1 MDKVWGAN
9 VSQVPPVIP
18 ADAPTGYPTD
28 GSSTGGVS
36 ATVPKAFWYYMLSE
50 EIANAIKGGGIK
62 LNRNDLSQLNQSIDK
77 RIQAAVETIE
87 SALGQITDKIA
98 QVETT
103 PPGAVMP
110 FATDKQPSPYWLYCD
125 GRAVSRTTYANLFA
139 VIGTTYGAGNG
150 STTFNLP
157 DYRGAF
163 IRGLDSGRGLDG
175 GRRLGTHQ
183 GDAIRN
189 IKGVHG
195 GHAFKY
201 GTPSKTSGP
210 FVFEGVGNGGA
221 GKDGNCS
228 VYEMTFDA
236 SRQVPTANENRP
248 VNEAVC
254 FFIHI

>member
-50 EIANAIKGGGIK
+50 EIANAIKGGG
-62 LNRNDLSQLNQSIDK
+62 LNLDRNDLSQLNQSIDK

-87 SALGQITDKIA
+87 TALGQITDRIS

-110 FATDKQPSPYWLYCD
+110 FATDKQPSRYWLYCD
-125 GRAVSRTTYANLFA
+125 GRAVSRTTYSSLFA

-175 GRRLGTHQ
+175 GRRLGTLQ

-189 IKGVHG
+189 ITGTFDANVNDGDSQKTG
-195 GHAFKY
+195 AFY
-201 GTPSKTSGP
+201 NTHIYFSGSD
-210 FVFEGVGNGGA
+210 GDKNGGVV
-221 GKDGNCS
+221 G
-228 VYEMTFDA
+228 FDA
-236 SRQVPTANENRP
+236 SRVVPTSNENRP

>member
-18 ADAPTGYPTD
+18 ADSPTGYPTD

-62 LNRNDLSQLNQSIDK
+62 LNRNDLSQLNKSIDK

-103 PPGAVMP
+103 PPGAIMP
-110 FATDKQPSPYWLYCD
+110 FATPNAPSKYWLNCD
-125 GRAVSRTTYANLFA
+125 GRAVSRKTYSNLFS
-139 VIGTTYGAGNG
+139 VIGTSFGDGNG

-157 DYRGAF
+157 DFRGVFLRGLDAG
-163 IRGLDSGRGLDG
+163 RGLDSGRKFGSL
-175 GRRLGTHQ
+175 Q
-183 GDAIRN
+183 FDAIRN
-189 IKGVHG
+189 IYGNFPATNRDGLG
-195 GHAFKY
+195 G
-201 GTPSKTSGP
+201 SI
-210 FVFEGVGNGGA
+210 GGA
-221 GKDGNCS
+221 FQHIGNWS
-228 VYEMTFDA
+228 TNYKSGGGDAWGVKIKFDA
-236 SRQVPTANENRP
+236 SSVVPTAPENRP
-248 VNEAVC
+248 VNVAVSY
-254 FFIHI
+254 FIHI

>member
-50 EIANAIKGGGIK
+50 EIANAIKGGG
-62 LNRNDLSQLNQSIDK
+62 LNLDRNDLSQLNQSIDK

-87 SALGQITDKIA
+87 TALGQITDRIS

-110 FATDKQPSPYWLYCD
+110 FATDKQPSRYWLYCD
-125 GRAVSRTTYANLFA
+125 GRAVSRTTYSSLFA

-175 GRRLGTHQ
+175 GRRLGTLQ

-189 IKGVHG
+189 ISGNFSATNRDGRGGVIDGAFRQTGNWNTSYKSG
-195 GHAFKY
+195 GGDNWGIKISFNA
-201 GTPSKTSGP
+201 
-210 FVFEGVGNGGA
+210 GN
-221 GKDGNCS
+221 
-228 VYEMTFDA
+228 
-236 SRQVPTANENRP
+236 QVPTAGENRP

>member
-18 ADAPTGYPTD
+18 ADAQTGYPTD

-50 EIANAIKGGGIK
+50 EIANAIKGGG
-62 LNRNDLSQLNQSIDK
+62 LNLDRNDLSQLNQSIDK

-87 SALGQITDKIA
+87 TALGQITDKIS
-98 QVETT
+98 QVEAT

-110 FATDKQPSPYWLYCD
+110 FATDKQPSRYWLYCD
-125 GRAVSRTTYANLFA
+125 GRAVSRTTYRNLFA

-175 GRRLGTHQ
+175 GRRLGTLQ
-183 GDAIRN
+183 GDAMRN
-189 IKGVHG
+189 ITGEFIQASYANGVYKGVFKGTGRFG
-195 GHAFKY
+195 GECAHKGDTREIA
-201 GTPSKTSGP
+201 S
-210 FVFEGVGNGGA
+210 
-221 GKDGNCS
+221 
-228 VYEMTFDA
+228 FDA